1 MRGQIRLS
9 LDSRGEYEI
18 TYVEVNGATTYSAD
32 AEGGE

>member
-18 TYVEVNGATTYSAD
+18 TYVEVNGITTHD
-32 AEGGE
+32 TEGGE